1 MVSNMRYIFFI
12 CLLLLMSCGRNRFT
26 LDFDL
31 NKEVTENYNVDYYAT
46 DVNGGVTVQAVASV
60 REGRC
65 VLDGYTKKPTLVYI
79 SRRNSMYPL
88 VVYAEKGKKI
98 KITGQGKDPL
108 AWDVEGK
115 DINGELTV
123 WRLQHFENF
132 TVNKKDSVNL
142 WIKDFVENNPQNPL
156 STVLMLCYYNR
167 EIDERGYI

>member
-1 MVSNMRYIFFI
+1 
-12 CLLLLMSCGRNRFT
+12 MSCGRNRFT

-98 KITGQGKDPL
+98 KNYLKY
-108 AWDVEGK
+108 V
-115 DINGELTV
+115 
-123 WRLQHFENF
+123 
-132 TVNKKDSVNL
+132 KK
-142 WIKDFVENNPQNPL
+142 
-156 STVLMLCYYNR
+156 
-167 EIDERGYI
+167 